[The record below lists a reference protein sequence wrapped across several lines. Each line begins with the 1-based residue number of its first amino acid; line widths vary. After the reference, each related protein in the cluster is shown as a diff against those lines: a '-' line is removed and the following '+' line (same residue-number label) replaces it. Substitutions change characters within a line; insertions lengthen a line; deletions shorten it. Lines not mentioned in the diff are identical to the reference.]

1 MTELSLNLEA
11 YCHELFIYPFLDNV
25 LYKKQIDVNCINI
38 ESEKILPLPLLKG
51 ISDLAFRQ
59 KPG

>member
-25 LYKKQIDVNCINI
+25 LYKKTNR
-38 ESEKILPLPLLKG
+38 
-51 ISDLAFRQ
+51 RQ
-59 KPG
+59 LYQHRVRKNSPVTST